1 MGSTEESLRSNLR
14 AVRAGVE
21 RACAR
26 VGRDPAEVLL
36 VAASKSV
43 GVPVIVSALRVGI
56 TDFAENYVNEL
67 RAKHEGAPTARWH
80 YIGTLQTGSV
90 HHVAALADVVQTI
103 AGGRATDRLA
113 RRAAESGRI
122 IEAMIEVD
130 FTGERTGAS
139 PADVPRLAD
148 RVAMLEGLR
157 LAGLMTVPAF
167 TTEAEDARPTFA
179 KLRELR
185 ELIASQHPQVLELSM
200 GMSLD
205 YEVAVEEGATMV
217 RVGTALFGPR
227 VPST

>member
-1 MGSTEESLRSNLR
+1 MVPSRDTLRSNLDAIR
-14 AVRAGVE
+14 ARIE

-26 VGRDPAEVLL
+26 AGRDPKDVLL

-43 GVPVIVSALRVGI
+43 AAEVVTAAAGIGI
-56 TDFAENYVNEL
+56 TDFGENYVNEL
-67 RAKHEGAPTARWH
+67 RAKHPAAPSVRWH
-80 YIGTLQTGSV
+80 FIGTLQASGA

-113 RRAAESGRI
+113 SRAAQGGRTL
-122 IEAMIEVD
+122 EALIEVD
-130 FTGERTGAS
+130 FTGERSGV
-139 PADVPRLAD
+139 PPGDVPGLAD
-148 RVAMLEGLR
+148 RIAGSAGLR
-157 LAGLMTVPAF
+157 LTGLMTIPAF
-167 TTEAEDARPTFA
+167 TEDPEEARATFV

-185 ELIASQHPQVLELSM
+185 DLIAHDHPEVLELSM

-227 VPST
+227 VPSM

>member
-1 MGSTEESLRSNLR
+1 MGPTEESLRSNFRTLR
-14 AVRAGVE
+14 AGID

-43 GVPVIVSALRVGI
+43 AVPAITSAIHIGVA
-56 TDFAENYVNEL
+56 DFGENYVNEL
-67 RAKHEGAPTARWH
+67 RAKHAAVPGARWH
-80 YIGTLQTGSV
+80 FIGTLQTGGA

-103 AGGRATDRLA
+103 AGGKATDRLA
-113 RRAAESGRI
+113 RRAAESGRT

-130 FTGERTGAS
+130 FTGERTGVS
-139 PADVPRLAD
+139 PEGAPQLAD
-148 RVAMLEGLR
+148 RVAALAGLR
-157 LAGLMTVPAF
+157 LVGLMTVPAL
-167 TTEAEDARPTFA
+167 TNEAEDARPTFA

-185 ELIASQHPQVLELSM
+185 DRIAAQHPQVLELSM

-205 YEVAVEEGATMV
+205 YEVAIEEGATMV

>member
-1 MGSTEESLRSNLR
+1 MEPADDSLRSNVT
-14 AVRAGVE
+14 AVRAGIE

-43 GVPVIVSALRVGI
+43 AVPAIVSALHAGV
-56 TDFAENYVNEL
+56 TDFGENYVNEL
-67 RAKHEGAPTARWH
+67 RAKHAAAPAARWH
-80 YIGTLQTGSV
+80 FIGTLQTSSA

-103 AGGRATDRLA
+103 AGGKATDRLA
-113 RRAAESGRI
+113 RRAAGSGRTL
-122 IEAMIEVD
+122 EALIEVD
-130 FTGERTGAS
+130 FTGRRTGVS
-139 PADVPRLAD
+139 PDDAPRLAD
-148 RVAMLEGLR
+148 RIAELEGLR
-157 LAGLMTVPAF
+157 LVGLMTVPAL
-167 TTEAEDARPTFA
+167 TTEAEYARPTFA

-185 ELIASQHPQVLELSM
+185 DRIVSQHPQVLELSM

-205 YEVAVEEGATMV
+205 YQVAVEEGATMV